1 MTLIYI
7 LDVIDEILPLPL
19 DREKSL
25 MELIDHSLKKDFSN
39 PMKGKNIAA
48 ILSGARN
55 IPKSDAK
62 EILKNFDSGYL
73 KSYIE
78 KMLNTGN
85 RNLNIDN
92 FYEKMIEE
100 DFDFNI
106 QSMDKSNV
114 PEYFCKIWEKYLK
127 NCRDE
132 IHRRTS
138 HKKTNI
144 VIKPEDINSR
154 LRKVINAIQYF
165 DEEIFNNIN
174 PKYVREKI
182 DKEKEW
188 KLFQKIET
196 NVIDYYDDIKNLFVE
211 EQESEDLV
219 YNEVRSEIRM
229 HYLNTKGES
238 QHEIFN
244 KLVDWLAS
252 EVDTTDREACEAV
265 MSYFVQSCEVFGK

>member
-25 MELIDHSLKKDFSN
+25 MELIDHSLKKDSSN

-62 EILKNFDSGYL
+62 EILRNFDSEYL

-92 FYEKMIEE
+92 FYEKIIEE

-106 QSMDKSNV
+106 QSMNKNNAS
-114 PEYFCKIWEKYLK
+114 EYFCKIWEKYLK
-127 NCRDE
+127 DCRDE

-138 HKKTNI
+138 RKKTNI

-165 DEEIFNNIN
+165 DEETYSNAN
-174 PKYVREKI
+174 PKYVKEKV
-182 DKEKEW
+182 DKEEER

-196 NVIDYYDDIKNLFVE
+196 NVIDYYYDIKNLFIE

-219 YNEVRSEIRM
+219 YNGVRSEIRM
-229 HYLNTKGES
+229 HYLNTKGER

-244 KLVDWLAS
+244 KLVDWLML